1 VADEIAAESTA
12 AAGPAFELG
21 EGRDTKYVVRHE
33 RSGVELLRTVDVVP
47 WMDVLHGDGV
57 LVYVLESGR

>member
-12 AAGPAFELG
+12 AAGPAFEVG
-21 EGRDTKYVVRHE
+21 GRRDAKDVVRHE
-33 RSGVELLRTVDVVP
+33 RIGGELLRTVDVMP
-47 WMDVLHGDGV
+47 WMDVLHGAGV

>member
-1 VADEIAAESTA
+1 MADEIAAESTA
-12 AAGPAFELG
+12 AAGPAFEVG

-47 WMDVLHGDGV
+47 WMNVLHGAGV